1 MYNETLCIRNT
12 YMTMTFCQKQK
23 NAIIMSDNTSENNIP
38 VSGWK
43 SNKFY
48 IMALISW
55 TSGLVNVYHTP
66 RFFLR
71 GTFLDLL
78 IAYIFLMIVMG
89 IPLMQMELTLSQYS
103 RKSVVGS
110 WDLCP
115 LFRGIGY
122 TKAVTIFIFQLYYNA
137 VNSYILLYCFCAIP
151 KYESLEKCDMNGSN
165 ASHCFNVHFNGSVE
179 RAQYG
184 SHAEKFWFK
193 EILNVDRDNKLSD
206 PHWKLVGCL
215 CATMTVIFLATSKGL
230 ESLKK
235 IISLSFVVSSIEMV
249 IFLYVVTLM
258 PGSLRGIKNFITINF
273 NFDKLAPWRR
283 ESATFL
289 SFQMMFYSLGIGLG
303 GFSSIAAESNFR
315 APSHEYPIWIN
326 LTNFG
331 HTIIHSF
338 FMANLYGIVSYH
350 TREDIERVKDTVRT
364 NPDFSYIFMII
375 PNALSSM
382 PGHPQV
388 WQFIIFSSL
397 YLRGLSC
404 SILMA
409 YTVLQIVY
417 EIRPTLKRYSW
428 ICSLAFTGII
438 CFPGWVLHTT
448 TGFKLSTFI
457 NDITYTT
464 LLPVINT
471 VQVIAVVFFYH
482 IFHLAD
488 DLYFMLGFPPS
499 NYFQLS
505 LVFTSFLLPMFT
517 VISLVRYF
525 EETHSE
531 MTIIMQKSILSIV
544 LIWIPFMAMVRI
556 IRKRKWAII
565 ISPSSK
571 WGPPDELKESRKIF
585 SEVHSIEEYMYEKYL
600 RKNKLRKYK

>member
-338 FMANLYGIVSYH
+338 FMANLYG
-350 TREDIERVKDTVRT
+350 
-364 NPDFSYIFMII
+364 
-375 PNALSSM
+375 
-382 PGHPQV
+382 
-388 WQFIIFSSL
+388 
-397 YLRGLSC
+397 LSC